1 MLTLENLSKSY
12 NGRAILSSLSYCFPA
27 KGQILL
33 MAPSGAG
40 KTTLLRLI
48 CGLEKPD
55 GGKVTLDCKRLSVA
69 FQEPRLAPW
78 LTVLENVMLVLPNSA
93 DSEETARQ
101 CLAALELEPAANQYP
116 AALSGGMKNRVSL
129 ARALAFGGDLL
140 LLDEPFAG
148 LDEGLKARIAPT
160 IRAANQEGLT
170 ITVSHNKD
178 DAALLGAN
186 ILTLTGSPVSGVT
199 EEIS

>member
-1 MLTLENLSKSY
+1 M
-12 NGRAILSSLSYCFPA
+12 
-27 KGQILL
+27 
-33 MAPSGAG
+33 
-40 KTTLLRLI
+40 
-48 CGLEKPD
+48 
-55 GGKVTLDCKRLSVA
+55 
-69 FQEPRLAPW
+69 PW
-78 LTVLENVMLVLPNSA
+78 LTVLENVMLVLPDGA
-93 DSEETARQ
+93 DNEETARQ
-101 CLAALELEPAANQYP
+101 CLAALELETAANQYP
-116 AALSGGMKNRVSL
+116 AALSGGMKSRVSL

-160 IRAANQEGLT
+160 IRAANREGLT

-186 ILTLTGSPVSGVT
+186 ILTLTGSPVSGIA